1 MVNTQHII
9 GLFGNSNTLCSFFAC
24 YIEINV
30 TYRFSSILKS
40 TRDIFKF
47 IKLRSLLE
55 IAQNILIVQQL
66 GQ

>member
-40 TRDIFKF
+40 TRVIF
-47 IKLRSLLE
+47 KLRSLLE
-55 IAQNILIVQQL
+55 IAQNILIV
-66 GQ
+66 